1 MVDLAF
7 GLALGLGL
15 GLGLVWFILTLE
27 HSVQAAA
34 LLNVN
39 EGGAAV
45 PRGDAKVAIQIDEV
59 EPALAT
65 QRQRQAQP
73 GPDLQDRLVD
83 GTVQALHGA
92 VLGHHR
98 LVGHASVDL
107 ATSSGAE
114 VHHVF
119 EAVVGHVEDLLLPL
133 AVACR
138 LLRIRGGGALARVD
152 EVPSAVRH
160 LRVVAH
166 VLPARREFLHLLVQD
181 CLQLRC
187 QIAALRE
194 LGLALPAAAAEQA
207 TKQPDVL
214 ARRQRRSA
222 KVLNSRNYAQ
232 HIKLNLLGRSLDG
245 RRLQLRG
252 GGGGVH
258 RGQLRLGHDHR
269 RRR

>member
-166 VLPARREFLHLLVQD
+166 VLPARREFLHLEV
-181 CLQLRC
+181 RVEVRVKPTPRPKPKPNRTNNTFSSR
-187 QIAALRE
+187 IASSC
-194 LGLALPAAAAEQA
+194 AA
-207 TKQPDVL
+207 KS
-214 ARRQRRSA
+214 RRSA
-222 KVLNSRNYAQ
+222 SSA
-232 HIKLNLLGRSLDG
+232 
-245 RRLQLRG
+245 LRC
-252 GGGGVH
+252 
-258 RGQLRLGHDHR
+258 LR
-269 RRR
+269 RRPSKRPNNPMFSPAVSGAVRRS